1 MQTTN
6 SADGSVMVRLAY
18 GAGGIAN
25 GVFSNGLS
33 FFLLI
38 YYNLV
43 IGLSAELAGLALGLA
58 LLVDAISDPLTG
70 FWSDNLR
77 SRLGRRHPFLY
88 LSIIPVAV
96 LFWLIWNPP
105 ADLTTEMDKFL
116 FLLVT
121 TIALRLA
128 MTLYDVPHNAMVPE
142 LSGDYHERTRL
153 AGMKVSASWIAGQI
167 MVIAMYMIW
176 LVPTPDNPYGILNQA
191 GYQSAGLF
199 SAVIIAIAILLT
211 AVGLHKHIPL
221 FSRTTHERSL
231 GLGAFFRQL
240 GGALGVPSLRAI
252 LFSSVSYAVAAGI
265 SSALWTYLMSFYWE
279 LTEDQIGMILA
290 ANLVGALVASVTF
303 RFRVTKQGKK
313 RAALELLFISLVV
326 AALPYLLRYLD
337 LMPANGSESLF
348 WVLFV
353 HGVIQVGLLVWLSAV
368 TTSMTADIVE
378 AGIVEH
384 GHQSEGIITSVTT
397 FVGKAG
403 TAGGLF
409 LSGSLLG
416 LIAFPQNPDATNLT
430 AEIISNLGVLFM
442 IVSTVLFVVSAWFL
456 SMYRISEQDHQ
467 DLSEEASRR
476 KDTA

>member
-1 MQTTN
+1 
-6 SADGSVMVRLAY
+6 
-18 GAGGIAN
+18 
-25 GVFSNGLS
+25 
-33 FFLLI
+33 
-38 YYNLV
+38 
-43 IGLSAELAGLALGLA
+43 
-58 LLVDAISDPLTG
+58 
-70 FWSDNLR
+70 
-77 SRLGRRHPFLY
+77 
-88 LSIIPVAV
+88 VA
-96 LFWLIWNPP
+96 
-105 ADLTTEMDKFL
+105 
-116 FLLVT
+116 
-121 TIALRLA
+121 
-128 MTLYDVPHNAMVPE
+128 
-142 LSGDYHERTRL
+142 
-153 AGMKVSASWIAGQI
+153 
-167 MVIAMYMIW
+167 
-176 LVPTPDNPYGILNQA
+176 
-191 GYQSAGLF
+191 
-199 SAVIIAIAILLT
+199 
-211 AVGLHKHIPL
+211 
-221 FSRTTHERSL
+221 
-231 GLGAFFRQL
+231 
-240 GGALGVPSLRAI
+240 
-252 LFSSVSYAVAAGI
+252 YAVAAGI

-279 LTEDQIGMILA
+279 LTEEQIGMILA
-290 ANLVGALVASVTF
+290 ANLVGALIASVTF

-313 RAALELLFISLVV
+313 RAALELLFVSLVV

-416 LIAFPQNPDATNLT
+416 LIAFPQNPGGTNLT

-467 DLSEEASRR
+467 GLSEEASRR
-476 KDTA
+476 KETA